1 MGEQMNQVKKATLVT
16 APLTA
21 LALTATFAL
30 ATACASGGEDP
41 DDNEGGNNSGGSAGS
56 GTSGNGVIPGGGSN
70 SSGSGTGGSSGS
82 GTSGSASGGKAGAAP
97 TGPSVC
103 DDATFVLPAEEA
115 YIDNF
120 EDTVRF
126 MGWYAFSDT
135 TPPNMPLPMR
145 VEGGALETG
154 WAAHVEATGI
164 KASTAMGYG
173 AGFGF
178 GLVDP
183 AKGACVDLSA
193 FAGISFWAKGTAG
206 ASNVLKF
213 QIVAPATQPSDS
225 MPVGDCVPMTAC
237 AFKHPA
243 KEITLTEAWTQFT
256 INFADLAPQ
265 AAYTGKVLGFNMI
278 TDGPDYSVDIDEVTF
293 FETAAPEGPVVPPA
307 AM

>member
-1 MGEQMNQVKKATLVT
+1 MGEQMNQVKKATLIT
-16 APLTA
+16 APLT
-21 LALTATFAL
+21 LLTLTATLAL
-30 ATACASGGEDP
+30 AAACSSGGEDP
-41 DDNEGGNNSGGSAGS
+41 DDDNGGSDSGGSAGN
-56 GTSGNGVIPGGGSN
+56 GTSGTTVVPGG
-70 SSGSGTGGSSGS
+70 SSSTSGNATGGSGTSGS
-82 GTSGSASGGKAGAAP
+82 GTSGSATGGSAP

-103 DDATFVLPAEEA
+103 DDATFALPAEEA
-115 YIDNF
+115 YVDNF
-120 EDTVRF
+120 EDMVRF
-126 MGWYAFSDT
+126 AGWYAFSDT
-135 TPPNMPLPMR
+135 TPPNMPAPAR
-145 VEGGALETG
+145 VEEGALETG
-154 WAAHVEATGI
+154 WSGHVGATGI

-213 QIVAPATQPSDS
+213 QIVAPATQPTTE
-225 MPVGDCVPMTAC
+225 MPVGDCATAAC

-243 KEITLTEAWTQFT
+243 KEITLTAEWQQFV
-256 INFADLAPQ
+256 INFADLAPA

-278 TDGPDYSVDIDEVTF
+278 TDGPDYDVNIDEVTF
-293 FETAAPEGPVVPPA
+293 FETAAPEGPVMPPA

>member
-1 MGEQMNQVKKATLVT
+1 MGEQMNQVKKATLIT
-16 APLTA
+16 APLT
-21 LALTATFAL
+21 LLTLTATFAL

-41 DDNEGGNNSGGSAGS
+41 DDENGGNDSGGSAGN
-56 GTSGNGVIPGGGSN
+56 GTSGNSVVPGGTN
-70 SSGSGTGGSSGS
+70 STSGTGGSGTSGS
-82 GTSGSASGGKAGAAP
+82 GTSGSAAGGKGGSAP

-103 DDATFVLPAEEA
+103 DGVATYAIEGP

-120 EDTVRF
+120 EDIIRF
-126 MGWYAFSDT
+126 PGWYAFSDT
-135 TPPNMPLPMR
+135 TPPNMPAPAR
-145 VEGGALETG
+145 VEEGALETG
-154 WAAHVEATGI
+154 WSGHVGATGI

-183 AKGACVDLSA
+183 AKGACVDLTG

-243 KEITLTEAWTQFT
+243 KEITLTAEWKQFV
-256 INFADLAPQ
+256 INFADLAPA

-278 TDGPDYSVDIDEVTF
+278 TDGPDYDVNIDEVTF
-293 FETAAPEGPVVPPA
+293 FETAAPEGPVMPPA